1 VSGPASPS
9 RRRVRYFKR
18 EVQRA
23 LANGGMPRFLDAL
36 FGVGAWTYDPVEK
49 LWIVPDRNASGPGRE
64 YYCIQIT
71 GDWFKA
77 RLSDEECS

>member
-1 VSGPASPS
+1 
-9 RRRVRYFKR
+9 
-18 EVQRA
+18 
-23 LANGGMPRFLDAL
+23 MPRFLDAL